1 MNLFYRLVDFADE
14 AKINKFNF
22 FIKQLRDFESVLGAK
37 TVIERA
43 DEIITQIEN
52 SIIAENP
59 STTLEIGENDLV
71 IATPQKIIDNK
82 ISSKYQFW
90 LDVSAF

>member
-1 MNLFYRLVDFADE
+1 M
-14 AKINKFNF
+14 
-22 FIKQLRDFESVLGAK
+22 LGAK

-59 STTLEIGENDLV
+59 STTLEISENDLV
-71 IATPQKIIDNK
+71 IATPQKLLITKYHQN
-82 ISSKYQFW
+82 ISSGLMFHI
-90 LDVSAF
+90 LTG

>member
-1 MNLFYRLVDFADE
+1 MDFADE
-14 AKINKFNF
+14 TKINKFNF

-71 IATPQKIIDNK
+71 IATPQKSLITRYHQN
-82 ISSKYQFW
+82 ISSGLMFHI
-90 LDVSAF
+90 LTG